1 MCTTTSTS
9 RTAATRGP
17 TLGESG
23 STRTLDRRPHGG
35 SGRAT
40 QTDPNCELMMS
51 DEDAYMP
58 RLMGYVSF
66 ESSTTPSTTS
76 SGAAIRGR
84 HRPACSCP
92 WTSSSACQS
101 SAMASPPPR
110 EQGVHAA
117 GVDDWLHRVGLA
129 PGKGLRQRAGTRAS
143 GTHWLNTHAVMME
156 PCFVIASSPPT
167 SRIASC
173 ISLQRVRS
181 GAPLLLPLYPVRVK
195 SGLWIDPHL
204 RFKEPH

>member
-23 STRTLDRRPHGG
+23 STRTLDRRGRMGG

-40 QTDPNCELMMS
+40 QTDPNCWLTMPE
-51 DEDAYMP
+51 EDAYMP

-92 WTSSSACQS
+92 WTSSSACRS

-117 GVDDWLHRVGLA
+117 GVDDWLHRGVGLA
-129 PGKGLRQRAGTRAS
+129 PGKGLRQRAGTKGIR
-143 GTHWLNTHAVMME
+143 HALAQH
-156 PCFVIASSPPT
+156 PCRDDGAMLRHRQFAT
-167 SRIASC
+167 N
-173 ISLQRVRS
+173 QQVRHINS
-181 GAPLLLPLYPVRVK
+181 TLTATFCYKLFIIYN
-195 SGLWIDPHL
+195 
-204 RFKEPH
+204 

>member
-40 QTDPNCELMMS
+40 QTDRNCELTMP

-92 WTSSSACQS
+92 WTSSSACRS
-101 SAMASPPPR
+101 SAMASPPQR

-117 GVDDWLHRVGLA
+117 GVDGRLHRGVGLA
-129 PGKGLRQRAGTRAS
+129 PGKVLRQCGTTTAGTRAS
-143 GTHWLNTHAVMME
+143 GTHCLDTHAAPCTSCCSAAAALPRGHELMMNINALT
-156 PCFVIASSPPT
+156 CQKLISAGGIF
-167 SRIASC
+167 SR
-173 ISLQRVRS
+173 
-181 GAPLLLPLYPVRVK
+181 
-195 SGLWIDPHL
+195 
-204 RFKEPH
+204 

>member
-92 WTSSSACQS
+92 WTSSSACRS

-117 GVDDWLHRVGLA
+117 GVDDWLHRGVGLA
-129 PGKGLRQRAGTRAS
+129 PGKGLRQRASTKGIR
-143 GTHWLNTHAVMME
+143 HALAQH
-156 PCFVIASSPPT
+156 PCRDDGAMLRHRQFAT
-167 SRIASC
+167 N
-173 ISLQRVRS
+173 QQVRHINS
-181 GAPLLLPLYPVRVK
+181 TLTATFCYKLFIIYN
-195 SGLWIDPHL
+195 
-204 RFKEPH
+204 